1 MSSDGRA
8 PVRSLDVRGRL
19 LDGHVVIGTG
29 SDGFQLSEVGGMIWR
44 LADGS
49 HTVDAIAEQIA
60 ARFVDTPPAQIHAD
74 VHEFVDVLVDD
85 GYLRWASRASKLQTV
100 TSEGR

>member
-1 MSSDGRA
+1 MSGDGRA

-19 LDGHVVIGTG
+19 LDGRVVIGKG
-29 SDGFQLSEVGGMIWR
+29 RDAFQLSEVGGMIWR

-49 HTVDAIAEQIA
+49 QTVDAIAEQIA

-74 VHEFVDVLVDD
+74 VHEFVDALVDD
-85 GYLRWASRASKLQTV
+85 GYLQWVSRTSKLQIV
-100 TSEGR
+100 TRDGR